1 MRKKTSSNK
10 KKQTK
15 KTNNIS
21 LRRKLGLIYK
31 KAILGLK
38 IALIIFVC
46 LFVFTKYF
54 AGIKTY
60 LTTNIYQTTT
70 KLGFKLENVIIE
82 GQQNVDEPTI
92 LKVLNANKDSPIFAL
107 KLDEIRTN
115 LKKNKWI
122 KDVYVSR
129 RLPNTVYIKLFER
142 EPIAIWQINNQLF
155 LIDEEGYKISKNIRS
170 FPHLLHVVG
179 EGANIYAGKLV
190 LELKKYPA
198 LMNKTLAAVRLGDRR
213 WDLNLEDNISIK
225 LPQKDFEK
233 ALKYVDALNEVSK
246 LFNQNYKVLDLR
258 DKNKYYIE
266 KYTR

>member
-1 MRKKTSSNK
+1 MRKKTNSNK

-31 KAILGLK
+31 KAILGFK

-92 LKVLNANKDSPIFAL
+92 LKVLNANKGSPIFAL
-107 KLDEIRTN
+107 KLDEIRNN

-122 KDVYVSR
+122 KEVYVSR

-155 LIDEEGYKISKNIRS
+155 LVDEEGYEISKNIQP
-170 FPHLLHVVG
+170 FLHLLHVVG

-190 LELKKYPA
+190 LELQKYPA
-198 LMNKTLAAVRLGDRR
+198 LMNKTSAAVRLGDRR
-213 WDLNLEDNISIK
+213 WDLNLKGNISIK
-225 LPQKDFEK
+225 LPEKEFEE
-233 ALKYVDALNEVSK
+233 ALKYVDALNKANK
-246 LFNQNYKVLDLR
+246 LFNQNYKALDLR

-266 KYTR
+266 KY

>member
-38 IALIIFVC
+38 IALIVFVC
-46 LFVFTKYF
+46 LFAFTKYF
-54 AGIKTY
+54 AGVKTY
-60 LTTNIYQTTT
+60 LTTNLYQTTT

-82 GQQNVDEPTI
+82 GQHNVDEPTI
-92 LKVLNANKDSPIFAL
+92 LTVLNANKGSPIFAL
-107 KLDEIRTN
+107 KLDEIRDD

-122 KDVYVSR
+122 KEAYVAR

-142 EPIAIWQINNQLF
+142 EPIAIWQINNQLC
-155 LIDEEGYKISKNIRS
+155 LIDEEGYEISKNIQP

-179 EGANIYAGKLV
+179 EGANIYAGTLV
-190 LELKKYPA
+190 VELQKYPA
-198 LMNKTLAAVRLGDRR
+198 LMNKTLAVVRCGDRR
-213 WDLNLEDNISIK
+213 WDLNLKGGINIK
-225 LPQKDFEK
+225 LPAKDFEE
-233 ALKYVDALNEVSK
+233 ALKYIDALNKASR

-258 DKNKYYIE
+258 DRDKYYIE
-266 KYTR
+266 KY